1 MLRTVR
7 VPVEVAQPEL
17 CTAALEDDQ
26 VRPDL
31 QVPDAKGDSFRIHA
45 EFMGPCYSQLLS
57 TTLTLFSHYS
67 HPGLLLLLQI
77 AHITPVNN
85 LDYSGLL

>member
-31 QVPDAKGDSFRIHA
+31 QVPDAKGDSLRIHA

-57 TTLTLFSHYS
+57 ITLTLFSLWIAVVTPDCSHYS
-67 HPGLLLLLQI
+67 
-77 AHITPVNN
+77 
-85 LDYSGLL
+85 SK